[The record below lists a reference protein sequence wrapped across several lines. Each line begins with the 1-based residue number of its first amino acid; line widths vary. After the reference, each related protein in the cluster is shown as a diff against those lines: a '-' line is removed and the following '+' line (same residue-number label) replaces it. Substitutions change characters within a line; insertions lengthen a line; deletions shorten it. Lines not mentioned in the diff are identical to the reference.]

1 MVQGE
6 SCYYVAST
14 SSVSSRSNS
23 RRFCHNLGA
32 DLAVIKSMDENQ
44 FLYDL
49 LRNTRDARAGWIG
62 LLRRA
67 DKKFYWIDNCTKEV
81 SYEKW
86 HSSKPNNFGGVKDS
100 RRQHRMTAAAYH
112 PVVMLSANA

>member
-1 MVQGE
+1 MRTLAHAENITEKEVFPTVLLRCQYII
-6 SCYYVAST
+6 CLT
-14 SSVSSRSNS
+14 SNS
-23 RRFCHNLGA
+23 GRFCQNLGA

-49 LRNTRDARAGWIG
+49 LKNTSNVRAVEIG

-67 DKKFYWIDNCTKEV
+67 DKKFYWIDNRTGEV

-86 HSSKPNNFGGVKDS
+86 HSGEPNNFGGV
-100 RRQHRMTAAAYH
+100 
-112 PVVMLSANA
+112 